1 VDALAN
7 FALLGWDKDGDVIAN
22 FDTPL
27 DVDFS
32 EDRKY
37 ECSRCGHE
45 SNFCD
50 GSEFRPEE
58 SATRYN
64 MTDTATTR
72 SARLASLLGNE
83 NAPLFE
89 NGFEM
94 PSEPCRYL
102 AIEYSSGDAI
112 WAMVAD
118 NLGTMARAIEASDTE
133 RDSVTVFDLDT
144 GDKLITEFQ
153 VTAFLR
159 DNGERILTP
168 ASTPRVV
175 IVIDSGCIQDVI
187 SDAPV
192 KIWTIDY
199 DTEGADDSDLAEIP
213 QGGGETR
220 QAYPG
225 EYYGTQ
231 DAQLTAALITAIKA

>member
-1 VDALAN
+1 
-7 FALLGWDKDGDVIAN
+7 
-22 FDTPL
+22 
-27 DVDFS
+27 
-32 EDRKY
+32 
-37 ECSRCGHE
+37 
-45 SNFCD
+45 
-50 GSEFRPEE
+50 
-58 SATRYN
+58 
-64 MTDTATTR
+64 MTKATTANYAKR
-72 SARLASLLGNE
+72 SERLASLLDDE

-89 NGFEM
+89 NGFEI

-102 AIEYSSGDAI
+102 AIEYCGGDAL
-112 WAMVAD
+112 WAMNAGD
-118 NLGTMARAIEASDTE
+118 LGTMARAIEASDTE

-175 IVIDSGCIQDVI
+175 VVMDGGCIQDVV

-192 KIWTIDY
+192 AIWTIDY
-199 DTEGADDSDLAEIP
+199 DTEGADDLDLAEIP
-213 QGGGETR
+213 QGDGETR
-220 QAYPG
+220 QAYSG

-231 DAQLTAALITAIKA
+231 DAQLTAQLITAIEA